1 MQAQAA
7 RTRLVAAAHRRQN
20 APMNKAYLPACCAP
34 LSEHWPL
41 PHALPA
47 VRLIN
52 TRFDPAR
59 LNDEDF
65 SRCAIEPIKGIAK
78 RQSEYLAG
86 RLCAREALRQLSGV
100 ALTPG
105 MGEDRTPQWPDGTL
119 GSITH
124 GSDWAAAVV
133 GNRSDWFGLGLDVER
148 IMPAKRAERLAKEIL
163 TPDELLRLERL
174 PIEQR
179 APRTSL
185 TFSLK
190 ESLFKALYP
199 VVRKHF
205 YFQDAE
211 LLSVAADNRVSMR
224 LLLDLHA
231 EWPAGSELQ
240 GQFAEFEGYV
250 LSLVSIPR

>member
-1 MQAQAA
+1 MNCKQ
-7 RTRLVAAAHRRQN
+7 RMRLVDAAHTRQN
-20 APMNKAYLPACCAP
+20 MRMNKDYLPACCAP
-34 LSEHWPL
+34 LSELWPL
-41 PHALPA
+41 PHPLPA
-47 VRLIN
+47 VRLVN

-59 LNDEDF
+59 LDDEDF
-65 SRCAIEPIKGIAK
+65 SRCAIKPIKGIAK

-86 RLCAREALRQLSGV
+86 RLCAREALRQLTGV
-100 ALTPG
+100 ACTPSI
-105 MGEDRTPQWPDGTL
+105 GEDRSPQWPTSTL

-124 GSDWAAAVV
+124 GSGWAAAVV
-133 GNRSDWFGLGLDVER
+133 GNRSDWYGLGLDVEC
-148 IMPAKRAERLAKEIL
+148 IMPANRAERLAGGIL
-163 TPDELLRLERL
+163 TPAELFRLQCLPVERRA
-174 PIEQR
+174 QR
-179 APRTSL
+179 ISL

-199 VVRKHF
+199 AVRKHF

-231 EWPAGSELQ
+231 DWPAGSELQ
-240 GQFAEFEGYV
+240 GQFAEFDGYL